1 MTELLVM
8 LLIGCEQVR
17 HRMCMQA
24 MLAPLHQGLSQ
35 GDVIHK
41 KASRGLLD
49 FVMGSAL
56 GKGSLF
62 TCISSGM
69 HSQQSPPAISPTC
82 AAAPSL
88 LTASA
93 GACGAG
99 AVVVLLVLLLLK
111 APWRKSK
118 QSPLLKVY
126 RHD

>member
-1 MTELLVM
+1 M
-8 LLIGCEQVR
+8 LLNRCEQIR
-17 HRMCMQA
+17 HCMCMQA
-24 MLAPLHQGLSQ
+24 MLAPLHQGMSQ
-35 GDVIHK
+35 GEVSHEK
-41 KASRGLLD
+41 GSRGLLD
-49 FVMGSAL
+49 FVMGSAF

-62 TCISSGM
+62 TFITSLM
-69 HSQQSPPAISPTC
+69 HSQHSPAAVCVPC
-82 AAAPSL
+82 VAAPGL
-88 LTASA
+88 LRASA

>member
-56 GKGSLF
+56 GKGSLLPASVLVC
-62 TCISSGM
+62 T
-69 HSQQSPPAISPTC
+69 HSRVLQQ
-82 AAAPSL
+82 
-88 LTASA
+88 
-93 GACGAG
+93 
-99 AVVVLLVLLLLK
+99 
-111 APWRKSK
+111 
-118 QSPLLKVY
+118 
-126 RHD
+126 